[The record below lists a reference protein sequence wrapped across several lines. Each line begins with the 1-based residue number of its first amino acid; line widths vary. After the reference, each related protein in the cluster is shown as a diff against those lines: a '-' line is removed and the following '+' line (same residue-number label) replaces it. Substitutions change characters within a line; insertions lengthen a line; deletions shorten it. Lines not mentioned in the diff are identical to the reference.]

1 MERVKGVFFTELV
14 ILMLL
19 CAGCASDGVNYSG
32 DVIGGILQGIGAG
45 LSGL

>member
-1 MERVKGVFFTELV
+1 MEKVNCVFFMELV

-19 CAGCASDGVNYSG
+19 CIGCASDGVNYSG